1 MRPQTM
7 LVAILALASGLAA
20 VLGVKGMMKKPAVVA
35 EAKATVVAAKAELA
49 RAQSIDAAAI
59 EVKEVPRSQVPEGAL
74 TSIEE
79 AVGRTPSIPL
89 LKGEIVIEP
98 KLLPKGSRSGM
109 ASMIPPGMRAFT
121 ILTPTFSSSLAGFL
135 QPGNKVDVLLTIQPS
150 GSQGDDG
157 STTTT
162 ILQNVELLAVHT
174 LVDAPVDARANPTE
188 TRSVTLLVSPRQ
200 ASILDL
206 AQDKGKLHLSL
217 RNSLDETPVE
227 ETRATLADLGLPP
240 TAPKPD
246 IAAAPEPPAPPPP
259 EPEEPEPVVLTVR
272 TLRGTFAGRDEITVL
287 QPGAGRLSPGRPR
300 GPAAS
305 SSVAAKGPRRP
316 PR

>member
-1 MRPQTM
+1 M

-20 VLGVKGMMKKPAVVA
+20 VLGVKGMMKKPAVVV
-35 EAKATVVAAKAELA
+35 EEKAKVVAAKAELA
-49 RAQSIDAAAI
+49 RAQSIEAAAI
-59 EVKEVPRSQVPEGAL
+59 EVKEVPKSQVPEGAL
-74 TSIEE
+74 ASAEE
-79 AVGRTPSIPL
+79 AVGRIPSIPL
-89 LKGEIVIEP
+89 LKGEIVVEP
-98 KLLPKGSRSGM
+98 KLLPKGSRAGM

-135 QPGNKVDVLLTIQPS
+135 QPGNRVDVLLTIQPP

-174 LVDAPVDARANPTE
+174 LVDAPADAKANPNE
-188 TRSVTLLVSPRQ
+188 TRSVTLLVTPRQ

-217 RNSLDETPVE
+217 RNSLDETPIE

-240 TAPKPD
+240 APPKPEPV
-246 IAAAPEPPAPPPP
+246 AAPPPAAPPAPP

-272 TLRGTFAGRDEITVL
+272 TLRGTVAGRDEITVL
-287 QPGAGRLSPGRPR
+287 PAGGGRPSPGRPR
-300 GPAAS
+300 TQAGAS
-305 SSVAAKGPRRP
+305 AVASQGARRP